1 VDTGLPHRFPRLR
14 VAGDLLVGWSG
25 NVVGALDLRDGS
37 VRWVHQPTS
46 YQNNHGAIAAS
57 PSGVVIGP
65 FGGAVMEVI
74 GLDGTARS
82 TLDQLGDITELRQI
96 GPVVDDQVV
105 VRFAVRRWEASIA
118 LISLTG

>member
-1 VDTGLPHRFPRLR
+1 
-14 VAGDLLVGWSG
+14 
-25 NVVGALDLRDGS
+25 
-37 VRWVHQPTS
+37 
-46 YQNNHGAIAAS
+46 
-57 PSGVVIGP
+57 
-65 FGGAVMEVI
+65 MEVI